1 LLTGQYHLQNYLYN
15 GRIETANADS
25 IMGSDGD
32 TTVVWERPF
41 TDINSTNDDGETVP
55 CKPIVF
61 ANIMG
66 ASPCTDS
73 LNADYITAGA
83 GVGFDRQCEFDGS
96 VLMFALAR
104 FDSLTGGQVFK
115 KPIKAAVVIKGG
127 FERIGRR
134 FAGGSNDDDSTVVK
148 ASIDSLKA
156 LGVPLTVTVN
166 VDSIASYPNEIAW
179 WNTLGQARFAPVA
192 TTGLSKYV
200 AADTANVPN
209 AAWSESRPVDIFGRF
224 RTRSFYVPND
234 SSVYGG
240 LKAAQDIA
248 KTYGFNNLS
257 KTVIAPLDDWSPRN
271 MRWATQA
278 YDSLLYAFR
287 KAGYSAVLA
296 DVQRP
301 EGSIFRIPAANRDRV
316 QGWFG
321 KQEWYRNKIDGER
334 FAVVGHTGYNI
345 TGGSMNFM
353 QKPDGDSASVPGFS
367 YGSTLISTPTASNL
381 ALSRF
386 WGGLLH
392 DRWDDY
398 DWSGQND
405 ATSGMGGYLDIR
417 YSSADTFH
425 GYRRASVLLVHVSD
439 LGGVPNGPPA
449 RPGWWAIKSIKRS
462 FQAINAVAGRTVAVL
477 GYPEDLEP

>member
-1 LLTGQYHLQNYLYN
+1 V
-15 GRIETANADS
+15 R
-25 IMGSDGD
+25 
-32 TTVVWERPF
+32 
-41 TDINSTNDDGETVP
+41 
-55 CKPIVF
+55 
-61 ANIMG
+61 
-66 ASPCTDS
+66 
-73 LNADYITAGA
+73 
-83 GVGFDRQCEFDGS
+83 
-96 VLMFALAR
+96 
-104 FDSLTGGQVFK
+104 
-115 KPIKAAVVIKGG
+115 GG

-179 WNTLGQARFAPVA
+179 WTSVGNARFAPVA
-192 TTGLSKYV
+192 TTGLSGYTPG
-200 AADTANVPN
+200 DTSNVPN
-209 AAWSESRPVDIFGRF
+209 AAWSSSLPVDIFGRF

-257 KTVIAPLDDWSPRN
+257 KTVIAPLDDWTPKN

-287 KAGYSAVLA
+287 RAGYSAVLT

-301 EGSIFRIPAANRDRV
+301 EGSILRIPVAQRDRV
-316 QGWFG
+316 RGWWG
-321 KQEWYRNKIDGER
+321 KQESYRNKLSGETFR
-334 FAVVGHTGYNI
+334 IVGHTGYNI
-345 TGGSMNFM
+345 TGGSLQFM
-353 QKPDGDSASVPGFS
+353 VSPADSGSASFS
-367 YGSTLISTPTASNL
+367 AYFGSNLQSTLSASYI
-381 ALSRF
+381 ATGRF

-392 DRWDDY
+392 DYWKDY
-398 DWSGQND
+398 DWFQHD
-405 ATSGMGGYLDIR
+405 TVAKMAGYLDIR
-417 YSSADTFH
+417 YSSADHFH
-425 GYRRASVLLVHVSD
+425 GFRRASVLLIHVSD

-449 RPGWWAIKSIKRS
+449 RPGWWTIKSLKRS

-477 GYPEDLEP
+477 GYPEDIEP